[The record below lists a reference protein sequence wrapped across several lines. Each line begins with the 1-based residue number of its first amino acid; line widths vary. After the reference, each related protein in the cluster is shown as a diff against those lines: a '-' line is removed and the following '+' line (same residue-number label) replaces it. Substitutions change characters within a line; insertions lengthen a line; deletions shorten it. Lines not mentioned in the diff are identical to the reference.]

1 MSEQEIDKKVGQVMM
16 PGVAIS
22 RPADD
27 DLPRFALHIYGMMN
41 TSNRLWTSTGEP
53 PCLLTIRDNDKTH
66 LRSLAEEIARNGL
79 WLDDEFFPPHQLH
92 HFWIQTLDDDSS
104 RD

>member
-1 MSEQEIDKKVGQVMM
+1 MSEQEIDNKVRQVMM
-16 PGVAIS
+16 PGVEPIL
-22 RPADD
+22 ADAE
-27 DLPRFALHIYGMMN
+27 DLPKFALHVYGMAN

-66 LRSLAEEIARNGL
+66 LRSLAEELARNGL
-79 WLDDEFFPPHQLH
+79 WLDDEFWPPHQLH
-92 HFWIQTLDDDSS
+92 HFWIRTLGDDSY